1 MGISGEIKK
10 IQMLIGEYQ
19 HNLDPKKRLAVPAK
33 LRAEIGPKAVIT
45 RGLDSCLF
53 IYPLKEWDS
62 VVQKLNQLPMGQ
74 ENTRSF
80 VRLMLAGAQ
89 EVEIDGLGRVL
100 VPDYLKKY
108 AGLEKEVVITG
119 VFNRLEIWNKKKW
132 EKYKEAVEKDTDKL
146 AERLGDLGVF

>member
-1 MGISGEIKK
+1 
-10 IQMLIGEYQ
+10 MLIGEYQ

-53 IYPLKEWDS
+53 VYPLKEWEM
-62 VVQKLNQLPMGQ
+62 VVQKLSQLPMGQ
-74 ENTRSF
+74 EDTRSF

-89 EVEIDGLGRVL
+89 EVEIDSLGRVL
-100 VPDYLKKY
+100 IPDYLKNY
-108 AGLEKEVVITG
+108 ASLEKEVVITG
-119 VFNRLEIWNKKKW
+119 LFNRLEVWDKKKW
-132 EKYKEAVEKDTDKL
+132 DKYKESVEKDTDKL